1 MRAAATGSA
10 ALASTEC
17 VLIAMTGT
25 KRVRLCQKVSA
36 DVSVIH
42 LEPGPA
48 GDRFQ

>member
-10 ALASTEC
+10 ALASTEGI
-17 VLIAMTGT
+17 LIAMIGA
-25 KRVRLCQKVSA
+25 KSVRLCQKVCR

-42 LEPGPA
+42 LKSGPL